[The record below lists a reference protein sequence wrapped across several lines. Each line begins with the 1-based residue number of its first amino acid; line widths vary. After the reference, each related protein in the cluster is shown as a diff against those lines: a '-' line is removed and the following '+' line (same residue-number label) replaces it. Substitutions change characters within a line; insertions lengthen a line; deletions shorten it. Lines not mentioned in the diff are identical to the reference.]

1 MAFFED
7 LRWRGLVHQ
16 ATHPELEELLE
27 KEPLTL
33 YCGFDPTA
41 DSLHLGGLLPVVA
54 LRRFQLAGH
63 KPIVL
68 VGGATGMIGDPS
80 GKSEERQ
87 LQDSGQIEANVAGI
101 RTQLERFLDFD
112 GDNGAI
118 LVNNYDWTANITL
131 VEFLRDIGK
140 HFSVNAMLQRD
151 SVRQRLEDRDHGIS
165 YTEFSYMLLQAN
177 DFLHLYDT
185 HGCRLQ
191 IGGSDQWGNIVSGM
205 DLTRRL
211 RDGAQTYGMTLP
223 LLTRSDGQKF
233 GKSEEGNVW
242 LDANRT
248 SPYKMYQF
256 LLNQAD
262 ADTPKLLRLL
272 TFLPHA
278 EIEALE
284 AELASA
290 PEKRTAQ
297 RRLAEEVVRF
307 VHGDEA
313 LKSSQAATQAMFGGS
328 LDGLDAATLEDI
340 FADMPRSELAAS
352 ELEAGRG
359 LLEVLADP
367 AVGVF
372 KSKGEGR
379 KLVQNGGLYVNNE
392 RVSDAETPLT
402 PACLTGGSI
411 VVVRKGKKQYHL
423 LKFA

>member
-1 MAFFED
+1 
-7 LRWRGLVHQ
+7 LVHQ
-16 ATHPELEELLE
+16 VTHPELEELAE
-27 KEPLTL
+27 KESLTL

-41 DSLHLGGLLPVVA
+41 DSLHIGGLLPA
-54 LRRFQLAGH
+54 ITLRRFQLAGH
-63 KPIVL
+63 RPIVL

-87 LQDSGQIEANVAGI
+87 LQGPDQVEANVAGI
-101 RTQLERFLDFD
+101 RSQLERFMDFD
-112 GDNGAI
+112 GKHAAI
-118 LVNNYDWTANITL
+118 MVNNHDWTAKITL

-177 DFLHLYDT
+177 DFLHLYDA

-211 RDGAQTYGMTLP
+211 RDGAQTFGMTLP
-223 LLTRSDGQKF
+223 LLTKSDGQKF

-248 SPYKMYQF
+248 SPYKLYQF
-256 LLNQAD
+256 LMNQSD
-262 ADTPKLLRLL
+262 ADTPRLLRFL
-272 TFLPHA
+272 TFLPRE

-284 AELASA
+284 AELEAA
-290 PEKRTAQ
+290 PEKRVAQ
-297 RRLAEEVVRF
+297 RRLAEEIVRF
-307 VHGDEA
+307 VHGEDA
-313 LKSSQAATQAMFGGS
+313 LTGAVAATQAMFGGS
-328 LDGLDAATLEDI
+328 LEGLDAGTLEDI
-340 FADMPRSELAAS
+340 FADMPCSELAAV
-352 ELEAGRG
+352 ELESGRG

-392 RVSDAETPLT
+392 RVADAEMTLS

-411 VVVRKGKKQYHL
+411 VVIRKGKKQYHL
-423 LKFA
+423 LRFA

>member
-1 MAFFED
+1 MTLFED

-16 ATHPELEELLE
+16 VTHPELEALAE
-27 KEPLTL
+27 KESLTL

-41 DSLHLGGLLPVVA
+41 DSLHIGGLLPA
-54 LRRFQLAGH
+54 ITLRRFQLAGH

-87 LQDSGQIEANVAGI
+87 LQGTEQVEANVAGI
-101 RTQLERFLDFD
+101 RSQLERFMDFD
-112 GDNGAI
+112 GPNAAI
-118 LVNNYDWTANITL
+118 LVNNHDWTAKISL
-131 VEFLRDIGK
+131 IEFLRDIGK
-140 HFSVNAMLQRD
+140 HFSVNNMLARD

-177 DFLHLYDT
+177 DFLHLYDA

-211 RDGAQTYGMTLP
+211 RDGAQTFGMTLP
-223 LLTRSDGQKF
+223 LLTKSDGQKF

-256 LLNQAD
+256 LVNQAD
-262 ADTPKLLRLL
+262 SDTPKLLRFL
-272 TFLPHA
+272 TFLPRE

-284 AELASA
+284 ATIETA
-290 PEKRTAQ
+290 PEKREAQ

-307 VHGDEA
+307 VHGEEA
-313 LKSSQAATQAMFGGS
+313 LTAAVSATQAMFGGS
-328 LDGLDAATLEDI
+328 LEGLDAAVLEDI
-340 FADMPRSELAAS
+340 FGDMPCAVLAAS
-352 ELEAGRG
+352 ELDAGRG
-359 LLEVLADP
+359 MLDVLADP

-392 RVSDAETPLT
+392 RVADAEMPLT
-402 PACLTGGSI
+402 SECLAGGNI
-411 VVVRKGKKQYHL
+411 VVIRKGKKQYHL
-423 LKFA
+423 LKFS